1 MMLNEAPHFQSVP
14 VPMGAAPVAMQQQ
27 PATMQPAVAMPAAA
41 PAHVQMGSA

>member
-1 MMLNEAPHFQSVP
+1 MFHEAPHFQSVP

-27 PATMQPAVAMPAAA
+27 PATMQPAVAMSAAA